1 MELKQCPKCGQPM
14 NFQANK
20 TNPKAPDWK
29 CSDANCKWQFRNG
42 QWIASDYITG
52 AWNEKQA
59 ETSQPQNIPQ
69 NVPEPQSQPQNTPN
83 QATGTDLTYTTPKQR
98 NYDKENFGKCK
109 HAFLVE
115 LMKKYYN
122 EEDPE
127 ALAMFEK
134 NAEKWAKMSMRKL
147 GEPEVKN
154 GLSDQLPF

>member
-83 QATGTDLTYTTPKQR
+83 QATATNLAPPKEYWEDR
-98 NYDKENFGKCK
+98 GFKMCK
-109 HAFLVE
+109 HKFLE
-115 LMKKYYN
+115 ISFASRMGMDYDLDAIEKES
-122 EEDPE
+122 EE
-127 ALAMFEK
+127 
-134 NAEKWAKMSMRKL
+134 WAKRSVRIL
-147 GEPEVKN
+147 GKPEVKN
-154 GLSDQLPF
+154 GVSDQIPY